1 MKPLRHWFR
10 STSCLKDF
18 FFLPLNRTTSYFIPL
33 AVCLS
38 AYVMVLF
45 TVIHFLFVVSTF
57 CFLALQE
64 TEMEKLQ
71 KMKRV
76 RMFLERE
83 KKNFSSVLVF
93 LILLLFGKHVY

>member
-57 CFLALQE
+57 LL
-64 TEMEKLQ
+64 
-71 KMKRV
+71 
-76 RMFLERE
+76 
-83 KKNFSSVLVF
+83 FSSSRDRDGKAAKDEKGKDVFREGKKKFSGVLVF